1 MIKIDTILFPTDFSD
16 FSKHAMLYAA
26 SFARE
31 YGAKVYVLHVIEE
44 IAQASYYDMLQVPLP
59 PNLLTDMEQ
68 NARQQVADLLEAKE
82 FEGIETEGLI
92 RRGVPFLEI
101 IGVAAE
107 TGVDLITIATHGRVG
122 LKHALF
128 GSTAEK
134 VVRKAPCPVLSVR
147 HPEHEFVMP
156 DGTQSGGQ
164 PASRNADS

>member
-1 MIKIDTILFPTDFSD
+1 MIRIERILFPTDFSS
-16 FSKHAMLYAA
+16 FSQHAMSYAV

-59 PNLLTDMEQ
+59 PNLLADIEG
-68 NARQQVADLLEAKE
+68 NAKRQVAALIEGEGLK
-82 FEGIETEGLI
+82 GIEAEGLV

-101 IGVAAE
+101 IAVAAE
-107 TGVDLITIATHGRVG
+107 KKVDLITIATHGRVG

-134 VVRKAPCPVLSVR
+134 VIRKAPCPVLSIR
-147 HPEHEFVMP
+147 HPDHGFVMP
-156 DGTQSGGQ
+156 GETLGSE
-164 PASRNADS
+164 